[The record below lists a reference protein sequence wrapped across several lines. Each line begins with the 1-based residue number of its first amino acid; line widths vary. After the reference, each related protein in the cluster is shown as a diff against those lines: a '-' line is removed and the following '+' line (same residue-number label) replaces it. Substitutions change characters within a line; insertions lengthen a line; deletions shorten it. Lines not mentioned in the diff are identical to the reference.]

1 MPKALI
7 ERFSKLTCHNHFL
20 AAVPVS
26 SLNYFFCH
34 LALLPRLDMYPI
46 VISQMYSNLLENERS
61 KSGRKLSLVII

>member
-7 ERFSKLTCHNHFL
+7 ERFSNLTCHNHFL

-26 SLNYFFCH
+26 SLN